1 MLTRTLA
8 SRLVTLFPG
17 FPVIFLTG
25 PRQSGKTTL
34 ARATFPDFTY
44 VNLEDPERR
53 REAIEDPR
61 GFLTRFASGP
71 GLILDEV
78 QRTPELL
85 SMLQVFVDDRK
96 LGRVLL
102 TGSSQLLMSEK
113 ISQSLAGRA
122 ATVEL
127 MPFSLAE
134 LLGRAPLAADDL
146 ERAAAAS
153 AARPHATLEEILFTG
168 FFPPIHDRAP
178 DTVTWLDSYLRTYV
192 ERDVRQL
199 TNVGDLDTF
208 DRFLRLCAGRVGQLL
223 NVASLA
229 ADAGVS
235 HMTARRWLSLLQAS
249 YLLEVLR
256 PHHRNFKKRLVK
268 APKLYFTDTGL
279 LCRLLGVQSAAQLR
293 SHPMIG
299 ALFENFV
306 VMELSKLFRHQ
317 GRRPPLYFWR
327 DSAGREI
334 DLLVDLGERVLPL
347 EAKAG
352 MTVPGDAFK
361 GLEAYGDLAGA
372 RRGWLVYG
380 GDESYPFKEYQ
391 VRAWWT
397 CS

>member
-1 MLTRTLA
+1 LTTLY
-8 SRLVTLFPG
+8 PG
-17 FPVIFLTG
+17 FPVAFLTG

-34 ARATFPDFTY
+34 ARATFPDFAY

-53 REAIEDPR
+53 REALEDPR
-61 GFLTRFASGP
+61 GLLTRSEPEP

-78 QRTPELL
+78 QRAPELL
-85 SMLQVFVDDRK
+85 SMLQVFVDDHR
-96 LGRVLL
+96 LSRVLL
-102 TGSSQLLMSEK
+102 TGSQQLLMNEK

-134 LLGRAPLAADDL
+134 LAGRAPLGIEDL
-146 ERAAAAS
+146 ERAKTAPRERPRAS
-153 AARPHATLEEILFTG
+153 LEEVLFTG

-192 ERDVRQL
+192 ERDVRML

-223 NVASLA
+223 NVVSLA

-235 HMTARRWLSLLQAS
+235 HMTARRWLSVLTAS
-249 YLLEVLR
+249 YLVELLR
-256 PHHRNFKKRLVK
+256 PHHRNFRKRLVK
-268 APKLYFTDTGL
+268 TPKLYFTDTGL
-279 LCRLLGVQSAAQLR
+279 LCRLLGVQDASQLR
-293 SHPMIG
+293 SHPMRG
-299 ALFENFV
+299 AIFENLV
-306 VMELSKLFRHQ
+306 VMELSKVFRHQ

-334 DLLVDLGERVLPL
+334 DLLLDLGERVLPI

-352 MTVPGDAFK
+352 MTVPGDAFA
-361 GLEAYGDLAGA
+361 GLDAYGDLAGA

-380 GDESYPFKEYQ
+380 GEESKPFRDYQ
-391 VRAWWT
+391 IRAWWT